1 MSHEVVNGVV
11 KVVVRTVPGIQ
22 LPRVLKPVLRG
33 KDVEFTD
40 TRAYPLAAKGKFPFQ
55 QSFHTV
61 NNITDRAQVKGVI
74 TIDRA
79 RRAAGGSDATTLR
92 VEGECVV
99 RMGVGISGKVE
110 KIIVDSIRRGYLK
123 LPGIIEEWAAVRH
136 LHLGVRE
143 GARSLSRGPVPTAP
157 RAISRTSSA
166 DSFKSA
172 TSAELSEFGSASS
185 QSALAGGP
193 QGGSGAGGSAG
204 FVPALPPPPA
214 TPPEPPR
221 GPSFARGANEG
232 GEAIPLRGSMGA
244 GAGSFADAATPL
256 STRPGGGV
264 GSSNQSLS
272 ELDEDGATYERYHGF
287 ASLDLLRAGYDGRSP
302 QTFPLSPE
310 GPAERGLGTFG
321 RALFCGG
328 GGGGGDASTG
338 GAVRL
343 GDNDIDSADG
353 DGVARP
359 RVVKRRGATKRSTRR
374 RGFFRKLFACCCRP
388 GTPLLSDGESDL
400 PSEGTG
406 YSSAE
411 DEDEGWTDPDR
422 DSMRTP
428 LSPHRSRSRI
438 GG

>member
-221 GPSFARGANEG
+221 GP
-232 GEAIPLRGSMGA
+232 
-244 GAGSFADAATPL
+244 
-256 STRPGGGV
+256 
-264 GSSNQSLS
+264 
-272 ELDEDGATYERYHGF
+272 
-287 ASLDLLRAGYDGRSP
+287 
-302 QTFPLSPE
+302 
-310 GPAERGLGTFG
+310 
-321 RALFCGG
+321 
-328 GGGGGDASTG
+328 
-338 GAVRL
+338 
-343 GDNDIDSADG
+343 
-353 DGVARP
+353 
-359 RVVKRRGATKRSTRR
+359 
-374 RGFFRKLFACCCRP
+374 
-388 GTPLLSDGESDL
+388 
-400 PSEGTG
+400 
-406 YSSAE
+406 
-411 DEDEGWTDPDR
+411 
-422 DSMRTP
+422 
-428 LSPHRSRSRI
+428 
-438 GG
+438 

>member
-40 TRAYPLAAKGKFPFQ
+40 TRAYPLAAKGKFPFK

-256 STRPGGGV
+256 STRPWGGRGV
-264 GSSNQSLS
+264 VEPVVVRARRGRRDVRTVSRVRES
-272 ELDEDGATYERYHGF
+272 GF
-287 ASLDLLRAGYDGRSP
+287 VARGVRRA
-302 QTFPLSPE
+302 E
-310 GPAERGLGTFG
+310 PADVP
-321 RALFCGG
+321 AVAGG
-328 GGGGGDASTG
+328 TG
-338 GAVRL
+338 GARDREVWQGVVLRRRRRRRRRL
-343 GDNDIDSADG
+343 D
-353 DGVARP
+353 
-359 RVVKRRGATKRSTRR
+359 RR
-374 RGFFRKLFACCCRP
+374 RGEA
-388 GTPLLSDGESDL
+388 
-400 PSEGTG
+400 
-406 YSSAE
+406 
-411 DEDEGWTDPDR
+411 
-422 DSMRTP
+422 
-428 LSPHRSRSRI
+428 